1 MGYHDDIMGYVINIM
16 CMYTYIIIY
25 ICKNIYIY
33 TSECPKVLRASPRT
47 SWFVELTELA
57 GPNGQWKMDVTE
69 KWIGFPGLYQ
79 PNIDMFCPCSLHW
92 ILRQLCQNQKSA
104 MFLLNPLILGSRF
117 GNAFP
122 SLRHSSCG
130 IAWTRCQDFQ
140 VPSGNLT

>member
-25 ICKNIYIY
+25 IYVKKKYIYIYIYIY

-79 PNIDMFCPCSLHW
+79 PNIDMFCPCSLH
-92 ILRQLCQNQKSA
+92 
-104 MFLLNPLILGSRF
+104 
-117 GNAFP
+117 
-122 SLRHSSCG
+122 
-130 IAWTRCQDFQ
+130 
-140 VPSGNLT
+140 